1 MAYDDEWET
10 GSGFDLD
17 GATATVTN
25 MEFGFNSQIGQGT
38 FANFDL
44 TIVEGS
50 ESGDPGE
57 EISQSFS
64 VGGKFEATR
73 DGSSIEGN
81 GKINKNST
89 FGILMDSVVE
99 VLREGGYDPGEV
111 IGNPKVAANWIGK
124 TFVWG
129 TIEMETMNPTTK
141 ERAKRSKFIV
151 TEYVGSDEDPGE
163 AAAPAKKAPAKKP
176 AAAKKAAASKPALPA
191 GLDQE
196 QFDYYVSL
204 ASQYDEH
211 DEFAEAML
219 EDEDVQASPDLQK
232 AVMSTKPGSIW
243 ASK

>member
-99 VLREGGYDPGEV
+99 VLREQGFDPGEV

-163 AAAPAKKAPAKKP
+163 AAPAAKKAPAKKP
-176 AAAKKAAASKPALPA
+176 AAAKKAAAKSLPA

-196 QFDYYVSL
+196 QFDYYL
-204 ASQYDEH
+204 DIAKQYEEH
-211 DEFAEAML
+211 DDFAQAML
-219 EDEDVQASPDLQK
+219 DEDEDVQANPELQK
-232 AVMSTKPGSIW
+232 AIMSTRAGSIW